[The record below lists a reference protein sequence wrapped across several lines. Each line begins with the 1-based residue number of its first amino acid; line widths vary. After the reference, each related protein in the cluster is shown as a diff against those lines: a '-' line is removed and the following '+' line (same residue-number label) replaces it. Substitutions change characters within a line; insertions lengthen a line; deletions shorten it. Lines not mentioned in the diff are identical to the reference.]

1 MLEEAKWIYSNLED
15 RNRQGE
21 NQLIPFI
28 NYQKPA
34 PERCLD
40 MLLSKYRGEH
50 YQTEVVMAKPQKSR
64 LPVLRK
70 KLSQASVML
79 ITDGGL
85 VSYGNPDRVPSVNA
99 GRFYEYPIRGCA
111 SLERD
116 KYEVAHQ
123 GYDNSFVKEDPNRLV
138 PVDVMRDLE
147 REGIVGKLY
156 DSFLTTVGV
165 MVSTGK
171 SVSLGREIAAYVRTL
186 DVDAVIITSVCGTST
201 RCGAN
206 IGMELEKVGI
216 PVVQIT
222 NLTKIAMDI
231 GVRRIVKGNNVCH
244 PLGAPK
250 LSDKGE
256 REYRRKIVLT
266 ALEELR
272 IESVDQKL

>member
-21 NQLIPFI
+21 NQLILFI

-85 VSYGNPDRVPSVNA
+85 VPYGNPDRVPSVNA
-99 GRFYEYPIRGCA
+99 GGFYEYPIRGCA
-111 SLERD
+111 TLERD
-116 KYEVAHQ
+116 KYEVTHQ

-156 DSFLTTVGV
+156 ESFLTTVGV

-231 GVRRIVKGNNVCH
+231 GVQGNNVCH

>member
-1 MLEEAKWIYSNLED
+1 M
-15 RNRQGE
+15 
-21 NQLIPFI
+21 
-28 NYQKPA
+28 
-34 PERCLD
+34 
-40 MLLSKYRGEH
+40 
-50 YQTEVVMAKPQKSR
+50 
-64 LPVLRK
+64 
-70 KLSQASVML
+70 
-79 ITDGGL
+79 
-85 VSYGNPDRVPSVNA
+85 
-99 GRFYEYPIRGCA
+99 
-111 SLERD
+111 
-116 KYEVAHQ
+116 
-123 GYDNSFVKEDPNRLV
+123 
-138 PVDVMRDLE
+138 
-147 REGIVGKLY
+147 
-156 DSFLTTVGV
+156 
-165 MVSTGK
+165 
-171 SVSLGREIAAYVRTL
+171 
-186 DVDAVIITSVCGTST
+186 IITSVCGTST

>member
-85 VSYGNPDRVPSVNA
+85 VPYGNPDRVLSVNA
-99 GRFYEYPIRGCA
+99 GGFYEYPIRGCA
-111 SLERD
+111 TLERD
-116 KYEVAHQ
+116 KYEVTHQ

-256 REYRRKIVLT
+256 RE
-266 ALEELR
+266 
-272 IESVDQKL
+272 

>member
-85 VSYGNPDRVPSVNA
+85 VPYRNPDRVPSVNA
-99 GRFYEYPIRGCA
+99 GGFYEYPIRGCA
-111 SLERD
+111 TLERD
-116 KYEVAHQ
+116 KYEVTHQ

-147 REGIVGKLY
+147 REGIIGKLY

-171 SVSLGREIAAYVRTL
+171 SVSLGREIAALCQNPGCRRSDHHLGVR
-186 DVDAVIITSVCGTST
+186 DQHKVRSQYP
-201 RCGAN
+201 
-206 IGMELEKVGI
+206 GMELEKVG
-216 PVVQIT
+216 PCGT
-222 NLTKIAMDI
+222 DYK
-231 GVRRIVKGNNVCH
+231 
-244 PLGAPK
+244 P
-250 LSDKGE
+250 DKNRNGYW
-256 REYRRKIVLT
+256 RT
-266 ALEELR
+266 PG
-272 IESVDQKL
+272 S